1 MQKTL
6 ICVAYGDG
14 RWRVTESGPRNS
26 ISCFGERRDAIE
38 YASELAQQTGGSWL
52 LVRENEEPA
61 EEAAES
67 REPRQARQP
76 ARHRLPLD
84 RKSVRARAAGR
95 RPPSS

>member
-38 YASELAQQTGGSWL
+38 YASELAHQTGGSWL
-52 LVRENEEPA
+52 LVRENDEPA
-61 EEAAES
+61 EESAEP
-67 REPRQARQP
+67 REPRERQ
-76 ARHRLPLD
+76 RLPLD
-84 RKSVRARAAGR
+84 RTSVRARAAGR
-95 RPPSS
+95 RTPPT

>member
-1 MQKTL
+1 MQRTL

-38 YASELAQQTGGSWL
+38 YASELAQRTGGSWL

-61 EEAAES
+61 EESAEP
-67 REPRQARQP
+67 REPRQP
-76 ARHRLPLD
+76 ERHRLPLD
-84 RKSVRARAAGR
+84 RKSVRARAAAR
-95 RPPSS
+95 RNPSS

>member
-1 MQKTL
+1 MQRTL

-38 YASELAQQTGGSWL
+38 YASELAQRTGGSWL
-52 LVRENEEPA
+52 LVREHDEPAEEPA
-61 EEAAES
+61 EPRES
-67 REPRQARQP
+67 E
-76 ARHRLPLD
+76 RHRLPLD

-95 RPPSS
+95 RTPPT